1 VSGPVQNVGTLLG
14 VWAHPD
20 DEAYASAGLMSLAR
34 ANGNRVVVATATRG
48 EQGTPDPDI
57 WPPHRLAAI
66 REREMRASLAA
77 LDVREHRFLGYTD
90 GTLSDVPSKRAV
102 EQIVDLIYEIRPD
115 TIVTFGPDGLTGHD
129 DHRSVSRW
137 VRTAWHRTGRR
148 ARLWYATFTP
158 EFHDHWH
165 DVNRDV
171 GLWMPGAQP
180 PSHESSDL
188 AFALRCDET
197 MLDQKMVALR
207 AHASQTLP
215 IVERMGI
222 HRYRRWWSTEAFVAA
237 APAARPAADQEAAA
251 CPARGGSPWR
261 GPACRSWTRLPA

>member
-1 VSGPVQNVGTLLG
+1 MSAPVQNVGTLLG

-34 ANGNRVVVATATRG
+34 ANGNRVVVAPATRG
-48 EQGTPDPDI
+48 EHGTPDPEI

-66 REREMRASLAA
+66 REREMRASLAV
-77 LDVREHRFLGYTD
+77 LDVREHRFLGYSD
-90 GTLSDVPSKRAV
+90 GTLTDVPAERAV
-102 EQIVDLIYEIRPD
+102 QRIVDIIDEVRPD

-129 DHRSVSRW
+129 DHRTVSGW
-137 VRTAWHRTGRR
+137 VRAAWNRTRRR

-171 GLWMPGAQP
+171 GLWMPGAEP
-180 PSHESSDL
+180 PSHEPADL
-188 AFALRCDET
+188 AFAVRCDET
-197 MLDQKMVALR
+197 MLDQKLVALR

-222 HRYRRWWSTEAFVAA
+222 DTYRRWWSTEAFVAA
-237 APAARPAADQEAAA
+237 AATAGAVVQHEAAA
-251 CPARGGSPWR
+251 
-261 GPACRSWTRLPA
+261 

>member
-1 VSGPVQNVGTLLG
+1 MSGPVENVGTLLG

-20 DEAYASAGLMSLAR
+20 DEAYTSAGLMSLAR
-34 ANGNRVVVATATRG
+34 ASGIRVVVATATRG

-66 REREMRASLAA
+66 REREMKASLAA
-77 LDVREHRFLGYTD
+77 LDVYEHRFLGYTD
-90 GTLSDVPSKRAV
+90 GTLTDVPSERAV
-102 EQIVDLIYEIRPD
+102 QQVVDLIREVRPD

-129 DHRSVSRW
+129 DHRTVSRW
-137 VRTAWHRTGRR
+137 VRTAWNRAGRR

-165 DVNRDV
+165 EFNRDV

-180 PSHESSDL
+180 PSHEPSDL
-188 AFALRCDET
+188 AYAVHCDET

-215 IVERMGI
+215 ILERMGTQ
-222 HRYRRWWSTEAFVAA
+222 RYRRWWSTEAFVAA
-237 APAARPAADQEAAA
+237 TAAGSATDHEAAA
-251 CPARGGSPWR
+251 
-261 GPACRSWTRLPA
+261 